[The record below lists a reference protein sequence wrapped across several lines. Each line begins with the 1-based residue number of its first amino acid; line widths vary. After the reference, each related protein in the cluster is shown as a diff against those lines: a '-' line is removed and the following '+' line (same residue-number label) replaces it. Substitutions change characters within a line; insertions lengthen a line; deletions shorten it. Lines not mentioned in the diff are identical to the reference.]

1 MSAIVY
7 DSTERLGFEEWFG
20 FLQRAELRKF
30 YPKRDWK
37 ERITRALANAG
48 VTVTARIGSELIGS
62 CTGLTEFSYFLFLT
76 DLSVAKAHAGTGVEA
91 ELVRRAIE
99 TAGGPEDI
107 TVISWA
113 MPDAMPLY
121 ESLGIVPQE
130 RLIAKDAP
138 IPEWFNPGDPTS

>member
-1 MSAIVY
+1 MSEIVY
-7 DSTERLGFEEWFG
+7 DSTERLGFEEWLA
-20 FLQRAELRKF
+20 FLRRAELGKF

-37 ERITRALANAG
+37 QRVTRALANAG
-48 VTVTARIGSELIGS
+48 VTITARVGSELIGA

-76 DLSVAKAHAGTGVEA
+76 DVSVAKAHAGKGVEQ

-99 TAGGPEDI
+99 AAGGPEDI

-121 ESLGIVPQE
+121 ESLGIVPQDG
-130 RLIAKDAP
+130 LIAKDAP
-138 IPEWFNPGDPTS
+138 IPEWFNPGEAKS